1 MEIITVKELSKLLRI
16 GINNAYRLVHDGTI
30 KSVRVG
36 RVYRIPR
43 KAVDEYLSQTSKSCA

>member
-1 MEIITVKELSKLLRI
+1 MEIITVKELAELLRV

-43 KAVDEYLSQTSKSCA
+43 KAVDEYLSQTSESCA